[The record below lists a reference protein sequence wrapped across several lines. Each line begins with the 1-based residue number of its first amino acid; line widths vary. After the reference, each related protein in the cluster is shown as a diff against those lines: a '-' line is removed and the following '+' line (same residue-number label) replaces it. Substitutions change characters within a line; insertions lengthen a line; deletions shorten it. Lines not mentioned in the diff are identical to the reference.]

1 MRGPMMA
8 DGSGAPGSRMRD
20 MTAKHERPQETSKT
34 IARIFSYW
42 KEHWT
47 WLVIMLVSSLCEVF
61 CTLMAP
67 ILIGKAIDNC
77 IDLSTLTVDF
87 TKLNVIVIMLLMLYI
102 SSSWFS
108 WVQQYGMTNV
118 SLKIAKK
125 LRTQMMDKML
135 EQDIHFYDVH
145 KRGDLMSRFT
155 NDVELMKSGLGDSFI
170 QLFNTIF
177 TLAGTVVAM
186 VALSPTLTV
195 VCCLSIPVVFMMT
208 NIISTQT
215 RKFFSSQ
222 QVSLGQLNGLVEESV
237 SGIKM
242 VRSFGIEQQQIDKFN
257 AINEELRKSGV
268 KAQIYSGLLMP
279 LMRVLEN
286 IIYIIVAVL
295 GGIMATSSDLTV
307 FGIGIATITV
317 GTIQSFLLYTKQFL
331 RPINQ
336 VASQFNAVQSAIAGA
351 ERIFT
356 ILDTKPTITNK
367 PDAITLKEET
377 VKGDIEFDHVS
388 FGYEPGKLILKDI
401 SFTAKQDEVIAIV
414 GTTGAGKT
422 TIINLLTRFYDI
434 NSGSIKVDGIDI
446 RDITKES
453 LRDQMG
459 IVLQVPFLFSD
470 TVNYNVSYGW
480 PVATQEE
487 IINAS
492 KAANAH
498 NFIERLP
505 QGYNSEIL
513 RGGENISNGQKQLLT
528 IARAILVETP
538 ILVFDEAT
546 SNIDTRTEILI
557 QKAINNLT
565 KGRTSFVIAH
575 RLSTIK
581 NADKILVMH
590 EGRIAEQGKHEEL
603 LAKKGRYYEIYN
615 SQFVVD

>member
-195 VCCLSIPVVFMMT
+195 VCCMSIPVVFMMT

>member
-1 MRGPMMA
+1 
-8 DGSGAPGSRMRD
+8 
-20 MTAKHERPQETSKT
+20 
-34 IARIFSYW
+34 
-42 KEHWT
+42 
-47 WLVIMLVSSLCEVF
+47 
-61 CTLMAP
+61 MAP

-77 IDLSTLTVDF
+77 IDLSNMTVDF

-125 LRTQMMDKML
+125 IRTQMMDKML

-145 KRGDLMSRFT
+145 TRGDLMSRFT

-186 VALSPTLTV
+186 VALSPSLTV
-195 VCCLSIPVVFMMT
+195 VCCMSIPVVFMMT
-208 NIISTQT
+208 NIISKQT

-222 QVSLGQLNGLVEESV
+222 QVSLGQLNSLVEESV

-257 AINEELRKSGV
+257 SINEELRKSGV

-295 GGIMATSSDLTV
+295 GGIMATSTDMTV

-367 PDAITLKEET
+367 PDAVTLKEET
-377 VKGDIEFDHVS
+377 VKGDIVFDHVS

-480 PVATQEE
+480 PAATQEE

-505 QGYNSEIL
+505 QGYDSEIL

-590 EGRIAEQGKHEEL
+590 EGRIAEQGKHDEL

>member
-8 DGSGAPGSRMRD
+8 NGSGAPGSRLRD

-195 VCCLSIPVVFMMT
+195 VCCMSIPVVFMMT

-377 VKGDIEFDHVS
+377 VKGDIVFDHVS

-603 LAKKGRYYEIYN
+603 LAKKGRYFEIYN

>member
-8 DGSGAPGSRMRD
+8 NGSGAPGSRLRD

-47 WLVIMLVSSLCEVF
+47 WLVIMLISSLCEVF

-186 VALSPTLTV
+186 VALSPSLTV
-195 VCCLSIPVVFMMT
+195 VCCMSIPVVFMMT
-208 NIISTQT
+208 NIISKQT

-295 GGIMATSSDLTV
+295 GGIMATSTDLTV

>member
-1 MRGPMMA
+1 MKGPMMA
-8 DGSGAPGSRMRD
+8 DGRGGPGSRLRD
-20 MTAKHERPQETSKT
+20 ITAKYERPQDTGKT

-42 KEHWT
+42 KEHWS

-77 IDLSTLTVDF
+77 IDLSNMTVDF

-125 LRTQMMDKML
+125 IRTQMMDKML
-135 EQDIHFYDVH
+135 EQDIHFYDMH
-145 KRGDLMSRFT
+145 TRGDLMSRFT

-186 VALSPTLTV
+186 VALSPSLTV

-208 NIISTQT
+208 NIISKQT

-222 QVSLGQLNGLVEESV
+222 QVSLGQLNSLVEESV

-257 AINEELRKSGV
+257 SINEELRKSGV

-295 GGIMATSSDLTV
+295 GGIMATSTDMTV

-377 VKGDIEFDHVS
+377 VKGDIVFDHVS

-480 PVATQEE
+480 PAATQEE

-505 QGYNSEIL
+505 QGYDSEIL

-603 LAKKGRYYEIYN
+603 LAKKGRYFEIYN

>member
-8 DGSGAPGSRMRD
+8 NGSGAPGSRLRD

-195 VCCLSIPVVFMMT
+195 VCCMSIPVVFMMT
-208 NIISTQT
+208 NVISTQT

-377 VKGDIEFDHVS
+377 VKGDIVFDHVS

>member
-8 DGSGAPGSRMRD
+8 NGSGAPGSRLRD

-195 VCCLSIPVVFMMT
+195 VCCMSIPVVFMMT
-208 NIISTQT
+208 NIISKQT

-295 GGIMATSSDLTV
+295 GGIMATSTDLTV

-377 VKGDIEFDHVS
+377 VKGDIVFDHVS

-557 QKAINNLT
+557 QNAINNLT

-603 LAKKGRYYEIYN
+603 LAKKGRYFEIYN

>member
-195 VCCLSIPVVFMMT
+195 VCCMSIPVVFMMT

-581 NADKILVMH
+581 NADEILVMH

>member
-8 DGSGAPGSRMRD
+8 NGSGAPGSRLRD

-34 IARIFSYW
+34 ITRIFSYW

-208 NIISTQT
+208 NVISTQT

-388 FGYEPGKLILKDI
+388 FGYEPDKLILKDI

>member
-47 WLVIMLVSSLCEVF
+47 WLVIMLISSLCEVF

-422 TIINLLTRFYDI
+422 TIINLLTHFYDI

-480 PVATQEE
+480 PAATQEE

>member
-8 DGSGAPGSRMRD
+8 NGSGAPGSRLRD

-195 VCCLSIPVVFMMT
+195 VCCMSIPVVFMMT
-208 NIISTQT
+208 NVISTQT

>member
-8 DGSGAPGSRMRD
+8 DGRGAPGSRMRD
-20 MTAKHERPQETSKT
+20 MTAKHERPQDTSKT

-42 KEHWT
+42 KVHWT

-186 VALSPTLTV
+186 VALSPSLTV
-195 VCCLSIPVVFMMT
+195 VCCMSIPVVFMMT
-208 NIISTQT
+208 NIISKQT

-295 GGIMATSSDLTV
+295 GGIMATSTDLTV

-505 QGYNSEIL
+505 QGYDSEIL

>member
-8 DGSGAPGSRMRD
+8 DGRGAPGSRMRD
-20 MTAKHERPQETSKT
+20 MTAKHERPQDTSKT

-42 KEHWT
+42 KAHWT

-195 VCCLSIPVVFMMT
+195 VCCMSIPVVFMMT
-208 NIISTQT
+208 NIISKQT

-295 GGIMATSSDLTV
+295 GGIMATSTDLTV

>member
-77 IDLSTLTVDF
+77 IDLPTLTVDF

-195 VCCLSIPVVFMMT
+195 VCCMSIPVVFMMT
-208 NIISTQT
+208 NVISTQT

-351 ERIFT
+351 ERIFM

>member
-1 MRGPMMA
+1 
-8 DGSGAPGSRMRD
+8 
-20 MTAKHERPQETSKT
+20 
-34 IARIFSYW
+34 
-42 KEHWT
+42 
-47 WLVIMLVSSLCEVF
+47 
-61 CTLMAP
+61 
-67 ILIGKAIDNC
+67 
-77 IDLSTLTVDF
+77 
-87 TKLNVIVIMLLMLYI
+87 
-102 SSSWFS
+102 
-108 WVQQYGMTNV
+108 MTNV

-125 LRTQMMDKML
+125 IRTQMMDKML

-145 KRGDLMSRFT
+145 TRGDLMSRFT

-186 VALSPTLTV
+186 VALSPSLTV
-195 VCCLSIPVVFMMT
+195 VCCMSIPVVFMMT
-208 NIISTQT
+208 NIISKQT

-257 AINEELRKSGV
+257 SINEELRKSGV

-295 GGIMATSSDLTV
+295 GGIMATSTDMTV

-367 PDAITLKEET
+367 PDAVTLKEET
-377 VKGDIEFDHVS
+377 VKGDIVFDHVS

-480 PVATQEE
+480 PAATQEE

-505 QGYNSEIL
+505 QGYDSEIL

-603 LAKKGRYYEIYN
+603 LAKKGRYFEIYN

>member
-1 MRGPMMA
+1 M
-8 DGSGAPGSRMRD
+8 
-20 MTAKHERPQETSKT
+20 
-34 IARIFSYW
+34 
-42 KEHWT
+42 
-47 WLVIMLVSSLCEVF
+47 
-61 CTLMAP
+61 
-67 ILIGKAIDNC
+67 
-77 IDLSTLTVDF
+77 TVDF

-125 LRTQMMDKML
+125 IRTQMMDKML

-145 KRGDLMSRFT
+145 TRGDLMSRFT

-186 VALSPTLTV
+186 VALSPSLTV
-195 VCCLSIPVVFMMT
+195 VCCMSIPVVFMMT
-208 NIISTQT
+208 NIISKQT

-257 AINEELRKSGV
+257 SINEELRKSGV

-295 GGIMATSSDLTV
+295 GGIMATSTDMTV

-367 PDAITLKEET
+367 PDAVTLKEET
-377 VKGDIEFDHVS
+377 VKGDIVFDHVS

-480 PVATQEE
+480 PAATQEE

-505 QGYNSEIL
+505 QGYDSEIL

>member
-170 QLFNTIF
+170 QLFITIF

-195 VCCLSIPVVFMMT
+195 VCCMSIPVVFMMT

-505 QGYNSEIL
+505 QGYDSEIL

>member
-8 DGSGAPGSRMRD
+8 NGSGAPGSRMRD

-77 IDLSTLTVDF
+77 IDLTTLTVDF

-186 VALSPTLTV
+186 VALSPSLTV
-195 VCCLSIPVVFMMT
+195 VCCMSIPVVFMMT
-208 NIISTQT
+208 NIISKQT

-505 QGYNSEIL
+505 QGYDSEIL

>member
-8 DGSGAPGSRMRD
+8 NGSGAPGSRMRD

-34 IARIFSYW
+34 IVRIFSYW

-195 VCCLSIPVVFMMT
+195 VCCMSIPVVFMMT

-388 FGYEPGKLILKDI
+388 FGYEPSKLILKDI

-505 QGYNSEIL
+505 QGYDSEIL

>member
-195 VCCLSIPVVFMMT
+195 VCCMSIPVVFMMT
-208 NIISTQT
+208 NIISKQT

-295 GGIMATSSDLTV
+295 GGIMATSTDLTV

-377 VKGDIEFDHVS
+377 VKGDIVFDHVS